1 MEVGHTVI
9 MHRRIVII
17 CKMGWRKLCA
27 GRSMMR
33 LQEWLQEWLDEFG
46 RKGGERSP
54 GAGVQR
60 RGVRQGINAG
70 KVRNGIGGNGAVSG

>member
-17 CKMGWRKLCA
+17 CKTGWRKLCA
-27 GRSMMR
+27 GRSMGR
-33 LQEWLQEWLDEFG
+33 FKEWLDEFG

-54 GAGVQR
+54 RAGVQQR
-60 RGVRQGINAG
+60 KSEAWDG
-70 KVRNGIGGNGAVSG
+70 RNSEKYAIPSSMMLLAIRNN